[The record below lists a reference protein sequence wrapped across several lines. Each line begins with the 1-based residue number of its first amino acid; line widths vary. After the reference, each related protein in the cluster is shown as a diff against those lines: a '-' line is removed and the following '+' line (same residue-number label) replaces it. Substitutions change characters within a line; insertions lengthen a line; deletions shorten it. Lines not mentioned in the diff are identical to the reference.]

1 MPVLINEFEAVAE
14 PAGEPR
20 SEAPA
25 QKSQRRIKPTDVR
38 PALRILALRAVR
50 VRAH

>member
-20 SEAPA
+20 SDGGARGAP
-25 QKSQRRIKPTDVR
+25 RRLR
-38 PALRILALRAVR
+38 PVDIVPPLRILA
-50 VRAH
+50 VRAARIRAH